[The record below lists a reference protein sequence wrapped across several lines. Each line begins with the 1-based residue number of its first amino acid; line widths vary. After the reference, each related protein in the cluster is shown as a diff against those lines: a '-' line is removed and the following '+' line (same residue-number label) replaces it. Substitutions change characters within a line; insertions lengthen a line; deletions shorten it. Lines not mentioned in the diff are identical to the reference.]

1 MRKWLEAMN
10 KIIVRNDD
18 IYLDQSDDSIVF
30 SVSKK
35 NKFLNVKN
43 VNIKVKKDTEIVME
57 CADAIDIKLDICINV
72 LKDVHAR
79 IFEFKNGGNYKYQY
93 RYYLEK
99 DSYLSVEKVIDVDN
113 NLENVLINLNGENA
127 KVDFNL
133 KTISKMHEKYNFLV
147 YHNAKKTFSN
157 IINNGVNIK
166 DGVLEFN
173 VSTFIPNGV
182 KKCDASQSGRIIN
195 ETSNEC
201 VIKPNLFIDENDVIA
216 NHSALI
222 GTFSE
227 DEIFYLMS
235 RGIGKKEA
243 QNLLTKGFLLKGI
256 SYHKD
261 KLEDIINKY
270 WR

>member
-1 MRKWLEAMN
+1 MIMN
-10 KIIVRNDD
+10 KIVVKNDD
-18 IYLDQSDDSIVF
+18 IYLDSSDEALVF

-35 NKFLNVKN
+35 NKFLKVKN
-43 VNIKVKKDTEIVME
+43 VNIKVKKDTDIIIE
-57 CADAIDIKLDICINV
+57 CVDAVDIKLDICINI
-72 LKDVHAR
+72 LKGVHVR
-79 IFEFKNGGNYKYQY
+79 IYEYKNGGNYKYQY

-99 DSYLSVEKVIDVDN
+99 DSVLNVEKVIDAYNVF
-113 NLENVLINLNGENA
+113 ENVLINLNGENSKA
-127 KVDFNL
+127 EFNL

-147 YHNAKKTFSN
+147 YHNAKKTVSD

-166 DGVLEFN
+166 DGSLEFN
-173 VSTFIPNGV
+173 VSTFIPNGI

-201 VIKPNLFIDENDVIA
+201 VIKPNLFIDENDVTA

-235 RGIGKKEA
+235 RGLDKRES
-243 QNLLTKGFLLKGI
+243 QRLLTKGFLLNGI
-256 SYHKD
+256 TYYKET
-261 KLEDIINKY
+261 LENIINKY

>member
-1 MRKWLEAMN
+1 MN
-10 KIIVRNDD
+10 KIIVKNND
-18 IYLDQSDDSIVF
+18 IILDSSDDSLVF

-43 VNIKVKKDTEIVME
+43 VNVKVKKDTEIVIE
-57 CADAIDIKLDICINV
+57 CVDAVDIKLDICINI
-72 LKDVHAR
+72 LKGVHAK
-79 IFEFKNGGNYKYQY
+79 IYEYKNGGNYKYQY
-93 RYYLEK
+93 KYYLDGNSFLE
-99 DSYLSVEKVIDVDN
+99 VEKVIDASNV
-113 NLENVLINLNGENA
+113 LENTLINLNGECS
-127 KVDFNL
+127 KVNFNL

-147 YHNAKKTFSN
+147 YHNAKKTVSN

-173 VSTFIPNGV
+173 VSTFIFNGI

-195 ETSNEC
+195 KTSNEC
-201 VIKPNLFIDENDVIA
+201 VIKPNLFIDENDVVA

-222 GTFSE
+222 GTFKD

-235 RGIGKKEA
+235 RGLDKREA
-243 QNLLTKGFLLKGI
+243 ENLLTKGFLLKGVT
-256 SYHKD
+256 YYKEV
-261 KLEDIINKY
+261 LEDIINKY

>member
-1 MRKWLEAMN
+1 MN
-10 KIIVRNDD
+10 KIVIKNDD
-18 IYLDQSDDSIVF
+18 ISLESYDDSLVF

-43 VNIKVKKDTEIVME
+43 VNIKAKKDTEILIE
-57 CADAIDIKLDICINV
+57 CIDALDIKLDICINI
-72 LKDVHAR
+72 LKGIHVK
-79 IFEFKNGGNYKYQY
+79 IYECKNGGNYKYQY

-99 DSYLSVEKVIDVDN
+99 DSYLGIEKVIDAENV
-113 NLENVLINLNGENA
+113 LENYLINLNGENA
-127 KVDFNL
+127 TIDFNL

-147 YHNAKKTFSN
+147 YHNAKKTISN

-173 VSTFIPNGV
+173 VSTFIFNGV

-201 VIKPNLFIDENDVIA
+201 VIRPNLFIDENDVIA

-227 DEIFYLMS
+227 EEVFYLMS
-235 RGIGKKEA
+235 RGIDKKEA
-243 QNLLTKGFLLKGI
+243 KKLLTKGFLLKGI
-256 SYHKD
+256 NYHKD
-261 KLEDIINKY
+261 VLKNIINKY
-270 WR
+270 WG

>member
-1 MRKWLEAMN
+1 MN
-10 KIIVRNDD
+10 KIFVKNDN
-18 IYLDQSDDSIVF
+18 IYLENSDDSLVF

-43 VNIKVKKDTEIVME
+43 VNIKVKQNTEIVIE
-57 CADAIDIKLDICINV
+57 CVDALDIKLDICINI
-72 LKDVHAR
+72 LKGVHVK
-79 IFEFKNGGNYKYQY
+79 IYEYKNGGNYKYQY

-99 DSYLSVEKVIDVDN
+99 DSVLNVEKVIDAENVFV
-113 NLENVLINLNGENA
+113 NVLINLNGEAA
-127 KVDFNL
+127 KAEFNL

-147 YHNAKKTFSN
+147 YHNAKKTVSN

-166 DGVLEFN
+166 NGSLEFN

-195 ETSNEC
+195 KTDNEC
-201 VIKPNLFIDENDVIA
+201 MIKPNLFIDENDVIA

-222 GTFSE
+222 GTFKE

-235 RGIGKKEA
+235 RGLDKKVAEY
-243 QNLLTKGFLLKGI
+243 LLTKGFLLNGI
-256 SYHKD
+256 TYHK
-261 KLEDIINKY
+261 KILEDIINKY

>member
-1 MRKWLEAMN
+1 MN
-10 KIIVRNDD
+10 KIIIKNDD
-18 IYLDQSDDSIVF
+18 IYLEDADDSIVF

-43 VNIKVKKDTEIVME
+43 VNIKIKKDTEIVIE
-57 CADAIDIKLDICINV
+57 CIDAVDIKLDICINV
-72 LKDVHAR
+72 LKNVQAK
-79 IFEFKNGGNYKYQY
+79 IYELKSGGNYKYQY

-99 DSYLSVEKVIDVDN
+99 NSSIEVEKVIDAENV
-113 NLENVLINLNGENA
+113 LENTLINLNGESA
-127 KVDFNL
+127 KIDFNL

-147 YHNAKKTFSN
+147 YHNAKKTISN

-166 DGVLEFN
+166 DGTLEFN
-173 VSTFIPNGV
+173 VSTFIPNGI

-195 ETSNEC
+195 ETNNEC
-201 VIKPNLFIDENDVIA
+201 TIKPNLFIDENDVVA

-222 GTFSE
+222 GTFME

-235 RGIGKKEA
+235 RGIDKKDAES
-243 QNLLTKGFLLKGI
+243 LLTKGFLLKGI
-256 SYHKD
+256 SYYKE

>member
-1 MRKWLEAMN
+1 MN
-10 KIIVRNDD
+10 KIFVKNDN
-18 IYLDQSDDSIVF
+18 IYLENSDDSLVF

-43 VNIKVKKDTEIVME
+43 VNIKVKQNTEIVIE
-57 CADAIDIKLDICINV
+57 CVDALDIKLDICINI
-72 LKDVHAR
+72 LKGVRAK
-79 IFEFKNGGNYKYQY
+79 IYEYKNGGNYKYQY

-99 DSYLSVEKVIDVDN
+99 DSVLNVEKVIDAENVF
-113 NLENVLINLNGENA
+113 ENVLINLNGEAA
-127 KVDFNL
+127 KAEFNL

-147 YHNAKKTFSN
+147 YHNAKKTVSN

-166 DGVLEFN
+166 NGSLEFN

-195 ETSNEC
+195 KTDNEC
-201 VIKPNLFIDENDVIA
+201 MIKPNLFIDENDVIA

-222 GTFSE
+222 GTFKE

-235 RGIGKKEA
+235 RGLDKKVAE
-243 QNLLTKGFLLKGI
+243 NLLTKGFLLNGI
-256 SYHKD
+256 TYHKK

>member
-1 MRKWLEAMN
+1 MN
-10 KIIVRNDD
+10 KIFVKNDN
-18 IYLDQSDDSIVF
+18 IYLENSDDSLVF

-43 VNIKVKKDTEIVME
+43 VNIKVKQNTEIVIE
-57 CADAIDIKLDICINV
+57 CVDALDIKLDICINI
-72 LKDVHAR
+72 LKGVHVK
-79 IFEFKNGGNYKYQY
+79 IYEYKNGGNYKYQY

-99 DSYLSVEKVIDVDN
+99 DSVLNVEKVIDAENVF
-113 NLENVLINLNGENA
+113 ENVLINLNGEAA
-127 KVDFNL
+127 KAEFNL

-147 YHNAKKTFSN
+147 YHNAKKTVSN

-166 DGVLEFN
+166 NGSLEFN

-195 ETSNEC
+195 KTDNEC
-201 VIKPNLFIDENDVIA
+201 MIKPNLFIDENDVIA

-222 GTFSE
+222 GTFKE

-235 RGIGKKEA
+235 RGLDKKVAE
-243 QNLLTKGFLLKGI
+243 NLLTKGFLLNGI
-256 SYHKD
+256 TYHKK